1 MTKIL
6 GVVGS
11 PRRKGNTDIL
21 VSRVLEGA
29 KSKGA
34 ETETLY
40 LGRLNIRECNGCHLC
55 WEGRE
60 CGKNDDMIEIYPKI
74 IASDVMILGTP
85 VYWYAPSALMK
96 AFIDRFVYFN
106 CPENRLKVRGMKAV
120 TAIPFEENTP
130 ETADLLAKFF
140 ELSLSF
146 LEIELI
152 DQLIVPGVSAKGDV
166 LAKEDVLQ
174 SAYNL
179 GVSLVG
185 R

>member
-1 MTKIL
+1 MTRVL

-21 VSRVLEGA
+21 VSRILEGA
-29 KSKGA
+29 SSQGA
-34 ETETLY
+34 ETEILY
-40 LGRLNIRECNGCHLC
+40 LDKLNIRECNGCHLC
-55 WEGRE
+55 WEGRD
-60 CGKNDDMIEIYPKI
+60 CGKNDDMVAIYPKI
-74 IASDVMILGTP
+74 IKSDVLVLGTP

-106 CPENRLKVRGMKAV
+106 CPENRARVRGMKAV
-120 TAIPFEENTP
+120 TAIPFEEDTP
-130 ETADLLAKFF
+130 ETADLIAKFF

-146 LEIELI
+146 LEMDLV

-166 LAKEDVLQ
+166 LAKEEILQ

-179 GVSLVG
+179 GESLVG
-185 R
+185 

>member
-1 MTKIL
+1 MTKFL

-21 VSRVLEGA
+21 VSHIMDGA
-29 KSKGA
+29 RSLGA

-40 LGRLNIRECNGCHLC
+40 LGKLNIRECNGCHLC
-55 WEGRE
+55 WQGQDCDR
-60 CGKNDDMIEIYPKI
+60 NDDMVEIYPKI
-74 IASDVMILGTP
+74 IESDVLVLGTP

-106 CPENRLKVRGMKAV
+106 CPENRAKVRGMKAV

-140 ELSLSF
+140 ELSLSY
-146 LEIELI
+146 LEIELV

-166 LAKEDVLQ
+166 LAKEDILQ
-174 SAYNL
+174 VAYDL
-179 GVSLVG
+179 GASLVG
-185 R
+185 

>member
-1 MTKIL
+1 MMKLL

-21 VSRVLEGA
+21 VSRVLAGA
-29 KSKGA
+29 KSQGA
-34 ETETLY
+34 ETEILY
-40 LGRLNIRECNGCHLC
+40 LGRLNIHECNGCHLC

-60 CGKNDDMIEIYPKI
+60 CGKNDDMVEIYPKI
-74 IASDVMILGTP
+74 AASDVLVLGTP

-106 CPENRLKVRGMKAV
+106 CPENRPKVRGKRAV

-140 ELSLSF
+140 ELALSY
-146 LEIELI
+146 LEIKLVE
-152 DQLIVPGVSAKGDV
+152 QLIVPDVSAKGDV
-166 LAKEDVLQ
+166 LAKEDILAL
-174 SAYNL
+174 AYNT
-179 GVSLVG
+179 GVSLVCP
-185 R
+185 